1 MMAARRRRHR
11 PAAALEVTAFINL
24 IVVLVPFLLS
34 TTVFTRLAVL
44 DLSLPARS
52 VGVEQLKVDDLQLEL
67 LIRPDRIDVA
77 DRIGGL
83 IESIPG
89 RDGRQDLPR
98 VAALMRELKQRFPDR
113 TRATLLAEPQTPY
126 EHVVQVMDVVRARFE
141 ARGSTLVRTDLFP
154 DIAIGDAPPDKRT

>member
-1 MMAARRRRHR
+1 MMAARRRRRR

-44 DLSLPARS
+44 DLSLPARGA
-52 VGVEQLKVDDLQLEL
+52 GVEQLTVDELQLEL
-67 LIRPDRIDVA
+67 LIRPDRIEVA

-83 IESIPG
+83 IESIPA
-89 RDGRQDLPR
+89 RDGRHDLQR
-98 VAALMRELKQRFPDR
+98 VAALMHELKQRFPDR
-113 TRATLLAEPQTPY
+113 TRAMLLAEPQTPY
-126 EHVVQVMDVVRARFE
+126 EQVVQLMDAVRARFDAHGAE
-141 ARGSTLVRTDLFP
+141 LVRTDLFP